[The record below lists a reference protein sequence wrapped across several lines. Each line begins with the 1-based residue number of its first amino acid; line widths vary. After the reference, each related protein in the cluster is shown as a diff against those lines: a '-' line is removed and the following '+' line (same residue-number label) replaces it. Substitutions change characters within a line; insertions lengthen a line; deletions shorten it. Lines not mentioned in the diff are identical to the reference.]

1 MKITSKIVWILNL
14 TPDSFSGDWKIY
26 NENELTDKIENL
38 IKDWSEIIDVWA
50 ESTAPGSTEIS
61 FEEELKRLEIF
72 FKIIKKF
79 DKVIFS
85 LDTIKSKIAEV
96 WIKNW
101 VKMINDVSGWRFDEN
116 MLPLISQNPEI
127 KYVLMYGKNASWRAD
142 LEENTDKR
150 DILEKMFE
158 FFDERI
164 EKMKKSWISRNQII
178 LDTWMWAFISNDYLD
193 SVKVL
198 QNIQEIKNRY
208 DLPIYIWTSRKWFL
222 SKIVPDNWLQDR
234 LWSSL
239 SSSIYASLNWADFI
253 RVHDVR
259 EVRQFIEVF
268 NCLNTSLNDSN

>member
-1 MKITSKIVWILNL
+1 
-14 TPDSFSGDWKIY
+14 
-26 NENELTDKIENL
+26 
-38 IKDWSEIIDVWA
+38 
-50 ESTAPGSTEIS
+50 
-61 FEEELKRLEIF
+61 
-72 FKIIKKF
+72 
-79 DKVIFS
+79 
-85 LDTIKSKIAEV
+85 
-96 WIKNW
+96 
-101 VKMINDVSGWRFDEN
+101 MINDVSGWRFDEN

>member
-14 TPDSFSGDWKIY
+14 TPDSFSGDWKSY
-26 NENELTDKIENL
+26 NEQELITKIEKL
-38 IKDWSEIIDVWA
+38 INDGADIIDVWA
-50 ESTAPGSTEIS
+50 ESTAPWSSEIS
-61 FEEELKRLEIF
+61 FEEELNRLEIF
-72 FKIIKKF
+72 FKVIKNFKN
-79 DKVIFS
+79 VVFS
-85 LDTIKSKIAEV
+85 LDTIKSEIAEIWV
-96 WIKNW
+96 KHW

-116 MLPLISQNPEI
+116 MFTLISKNPEI
-127 KYVLMYGKNASWRAD
+127 KYVLMYGKNSSWRAD

-150 DILEKMFE
+150 DILEKIFE

-164 EKMKKSWISRNQII
+164 KKAEKYWISKNQII

-198 QNIQEIKNRY
+198 QNIQKIKSRY
-208 DLPIYIWTSRKWFL
+208 NLSIYIWTSRKWFL
-222 SKIVPDNWLQDR
+222 SKIIKDNWPQDR

-239 SSSIYASLNWADFI
+239 SSSIYAILNWADYI

-268 NCLNTSLNDSN
+268 NCLSNLN